1 MSWEDILKAKW
12 DWIESPAWPILTQMR
27 RDGAF
32 EMLEERKVKTEGNLI
47 YNKGELFE
55 EAVEVFQGS
64 ATPNEKARYFEDLA
78 EDFRKNSREGKDAM
92 RIADYFNN
100 LESD

>member
-12 DWIESPAWPILTQMR
+12 NWIDNSAWQILAQMR

-32 EMLEERKVKTEGNLI
+32 EMLEERKVKTEGNLT
-47 YNKGELFE
+47 YNKGELFK
-55 EAVEVFQGS
+55 EAEEVFKSS

-78 EDFRKNSREGKDAM
+78 EDFWKNSREGKDAM